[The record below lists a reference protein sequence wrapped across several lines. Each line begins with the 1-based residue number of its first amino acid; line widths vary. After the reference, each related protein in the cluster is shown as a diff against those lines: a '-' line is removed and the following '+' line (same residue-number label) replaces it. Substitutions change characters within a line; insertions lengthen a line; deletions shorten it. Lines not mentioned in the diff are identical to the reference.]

1 MESLIG
7 TAIGVIISLL
17 AIALGYGKLTNRVD
31 NNEKRIDKGCRDIKE
46 IEDHCEKLQ
55 QTCQAR
61 LHSRLDQIFTKLDV
75 IQTDMTRLAVQ
86 VAKMESK
93 LEE

>member
-7 TAIGVIISLL
+7 TAVGVVISLL
-17 AIALGYGKLTNRVD
+17 AIAMMWGKLSNMVD
-31 NNEKRIDKGCRDIKE
+31 NNAKRIDKGCRDIKE

-61 LHSRLDQIFTKLDV
+61 LHSRLDQIFAKLDV